1 MEKGTTMKK
10 IIVAAIAAVSMLATP
25 VAARDNYRYHSSHRG
40 NNTGAVIAG
49 IIGGVVLGTVISE
62 SGRDRRYEDRRDYRD
77 DDRYYRGYRE
87 PRYVVVDPY
96 GSNVYERRCQEI
108 RRVDYYGNPYYVT
121 QCF

>member
-1 MEKGTTMKK
+1 MKK

-25 VAARDNYRYHSSHRG
+25 VAARDNYRYHSPHRG

-49 IIGGVVLGTVISE
+49 IIGGVVLGAVISE
-62 SGRDRRYEDRRDYRD
+62 SGRDRRYEDRRDYR